1 MALKISNSI
10 VVEDI
15 EDETGKK
22 IGEIKF
28 DPEDERIMKLI
39 SDTVRNLT
47 KKLDEQKSL
56 GELKSLEYLEEG
68 IEDYETL
75 QKSSEDIEKINKAI
89 DLEYEAVA
97 ETIENFEKVFGKETM
112 DIITCGS
119 VSIKNITPLLN
130 FISPYIKEYREK
142 CVGKYKNGNSTVFK

>member
-10 VVEDI
+10 IVEDI
-15 EDETGKK
+15 EDTNGKK
-22 IGEIKF
+22 IGEIRF
-28 DPEDERIMKLI
+28 DPEDERIMKLL

-56 GELKSLEYLEEG
+56 GELKNLEYLEKE

-75 QKSSEDIEKINKAI
+75 QKSAEDIEKINKAI
-89 DLEYEAVA
+89 DIEYEAIA

-112 DIITCGS
+112 DIVTCGS
-119 VSIKNITPLLN
+119 ISIKNIVPLLN
-130 FISPYIKEYREK
+130 FVTPYIQEYRKK
-142 CVGKYKNGNSTVFK
+142 CVGKYKNGNSSVFK